1 MGRRYYVRRYP
12 KQLGRHRPAA
22 SDPRAH
28 DHPKLVVESPPQPR
42 RPPPTRIIPP
52 SRRPRIQ
59 SATTAPSALAAS
71 PISQQTT
78 KYVHAAAVIT
88 ATSLY
93 HNYETAA
100 RHFTGAVLDPA
111 TGNLCEIGALL
122 KGSEG
127 AAWEIASANEIGWLA
142 QGVGTEMLKGMNTIC
157 FTPHD
162 NKTKNKKATY
172 IRIVATNQLQKAE
185 KKRI

>member
-1 MGRRYYVRRYP
+1 MGRRYYVRCYP

-22 SDPRAH
+22 ADPRAH
-28 DHPKLVVESPPQPR
+28 DRPELVVESPPQPR
-42 RPPPTRIIPP
+42 RPPPIRIIPP

-127 AAWEIASANEIGWLA
+127 AAWGIASANEIGRLA
-142 QGVGTEMLKGMNTIC
+142 QGIGTDMLKGDEYYS
-157 FTPHD
+157 FHPP
-162 NKTKNKKATY
+162 
-172 IRIVATNQLQKAE
+172 
-185 KKRI
+185 